1 MENEDDK
8 NNPQPPSLLQQ
19 LEAAGHVSD
28 APVGEDV
35 SREGDVSQDLAA
47 LGHTP
52 DATQPSIRDIPASE
66 QAKLVASGAVAQG
79 TPLAA
84 GLQGFRVGFAAGT
97 PVAAAAAPILGPAAS
112 AIPFVTGTGAAVA
125 GYYGTKALANSLIDE
140 PEPTDIAAHALYESG
155 GTLGEAIAFAPLAFY
170 IPSTLGPTFGRVGQ
184 YFVRMGEGAR
194 KYKKSYLFGE
204 TSSGAMSSLGTY
216 RSETQ
221 YPGEAGK
228 RFMYE
233 VGFGLLDPLK
243 LVPLATS
250 KGFDVLRTAV
260 SLRNRA
266 GREAFK
272 QSRSQA
278 SQDKAATRLIEIF
291 DQYGEDI
298 PALIKALEE
307 PLPGTPTVSY
317 PPAGGLSAVT
327 GPTSAQKTGSLTV
340 TQLEAALSSLNPKF
354 AADINEQGRQS
365 LLAYSMVL
373 NKLTDIGS
381 PDALKA
387 AALMRQSFFNSALDA
402 RLNAAVR
409 RGYETAQRAFKGVE
423 DSPAVRA
430 EVGQII
436 RNEVELALKNAR
448 VAEKILWMN
457 AQKEAL
463 TPKGKVQRGARAF
476 EVPNTL
482 LPENMIQAYLKRVAE
497 IAPEFRKELV
507 PSSIQAFM
515 NNLGVTPEVIDRYRK
530 GMEKGA
536 FVIKSRVDKRYQ
548 PDAEVLND
556 RPVLDLI
563 NLRST
568 LLEGVR
574 NAASKG
580 DAAHANFYTEM
591 QRALLEDLS
600 TLPGQAYDVARGF
613 SRDLNDKF
621 TRTFA
626 NDLLEKTSSG
636 ADAIPPE
643 MLVTTAFGAGTDRV
657 ALRMRQI
664 EGAVGFMKDRLSQEV
679 LDGVTDPEVQKKL
692 KDFAAVSTD
701 GVVSIQDAQARV
713 LRLLASKALY
723 QDPKELGRV
732 RINRAQLD
740 KFIKENKPLL
750 DEMGLTQDLMDAS
763 TAENLLASAI
773 KTNSALNTRIRNQMA
788 FSKVL
793 DSSPTI
799 AVGNALSST
808 TKDPARAIRQL
819 VLLAKKGG
827 PEAVEGLK
835 SSLYDYIATKA
846 SDATAKIDPQKYYDA
861 FFKGR
866 YKDQVPLVNILKGM
880 GVMSPEEVNNLRSM
894 TNQMF
899 KIEDAM
905 TNRRMLEDVIQGADI
920 MGELVMRV
928 VGSKIGTA
936 ATSGGPGSLIA
947 ASAGS
952 KAIRQIFD
960 QMPMLAARNLMEEGL
975 RNPQLMAQLLR
986 RGKSQREKLLYA
998 RRLHSY
1004 LMAAGYNYLPSAF
1017 PTDAQLQAEEDA
1029 ERKATREAYKNLQ
1042 SLPPSNPAFTT
1053 PNSSQERL
1061 RRAFPVAPPS
1071 RGMPGLTGPTSP
1083 AGGGAPPA
1091 GGGGKAPPT
1100 SQSRMMLQQLFP
1112 NDAITGAAA
1121 MQAGTPP
1128 MPG

>member
-278 SQDKAATRLIEIF
+278 SQDKAATRLVEIF

-307 PLPGTPTVSY
+307 PLPGAPTVSY

-507 PSSIQAFM
+507 PGSIQAFM

-905 TNRRMLEDVIQGADI
+905 TNRRMLDDVIQGADI

-960 QMPMLAARNLMEEGL
+960 QMPTLAARNLMEEGL

-986 RGKSQREKLLYA
+986 RGKSEREKLIYA

-1004 LMAAGYNYLPSAF
+1004 LMAAGYNYLTAAF
-1017 PTDAQLQAEEDA
+1017 PTDAQLKAEEDA
-1029 ERKATREAYKNLQ
+1029 ERRATREAYKNLQ

-1091 GGGGKAPPT
+1091 GGGGGAPPT

>member
-8 NNPQPPSLLQQ
+8 KNPQPPSLLEQ
-19 LEAAGHVSD
+19 LEALGHVSD
-28 APVGEDV
+28 TPTGEGV
-35 SREGDVSQDLAA
+35 SREGDVSQNLAA

-52 DATQPSIRDIPASE
+52 DATQPSARDISAAE

-84 GLQGFRVGFAAGT
+84 GLQGFRMGFAGGA
-97 PVAAAAAPILGPAAS
+97 PLAAAAAPVLGPAAS
-112 AIPFVTGTGAAVA
+112 AIPFVTGAGAAVA

-170 IPSTLGPTFGRVGQ
+170 IPTTLAPAFGRIGQ
-184 YFVRMGEGAR
+184 YLVRTGEGAR

-204 TSSGAMSSLGTY
+204 TSSGGMSSLGTY
-216 RSETQ
+216 RAETQ

-233 VGFGLLDPLK
+233 VGFGLLDPTK
-243 LVPLATS
+243 LVPLVTS
-250 KGFDVLRTAV
+250 KGVDVLKTAI
-260 SLRNRA
+260 SLRNRE

-272 QSRSQA
+272 QSRSIA

-291 DQYGEDI
+291 EQYGEDV

-307 PLPGTPTVSY
+307 PLPGAPTVSY
-317 PPAGGLSAVT
+317 PPAGGLAAVT
-327 GPTSAQKTGSLTV
+327 GPTAAQKTGSLTV

-354 AADINEQGRQS
+354 AADVNEQGRQS
-365 LLAYSMVL
+365 LLAYSLVL

-402 RLNAAVR
+402 RLNTAVR
-409 RGYETAQRAFKGVE
+409 RGWETVQRTFKGVE

-448 VAEKILWMN
+448 TAEKILWTN

-482 LPENMIQAYLKRVAE
+482 LPGNMIQAYLKRVSE
-497 IAPEFRKELV
+497 IAPEFRNELV
-507 PSSIQAFM
+507 PAPIQNFM
-515 NNLGVTPEVIDRYRK
+515 KSLGVTPEVIDRYRK

-563 NLRST
+563 ELRST
-568 LLEGVR
+568 FLDLVR
-574 NAASKG
+574 NSAAKG
-580 DAAHANFYTEM
+580 DPSHASFYTDM
-591 QRALLEDLS
+591 QRALLKDLS
-600 TLPGQAYDVARGF
+600 TLPGQAYDVARSF

-626 NDLLEKTSSG
+626 NDLLEKTGTG

-643 MLVTTAFGAGTDRV
+643 MLVTNAFGAGTDRV

-692 KDFAAVSTD
+692 KDFATVSTD
-701 GVVSIQDAQARV
+701 GVVSVQDAQSRV

-732 RINRAQLD
+732 RVNRTQLD

-773 KTNSALNTRIRNQMA
+773 KTNSALNTRIRNQTA

-799 AVGNALSST
+799 AVGNALSQT

-827 PEAVEGLK
+827 PEAIEGLK
-835 SSLYDYIATKA
+835 SSIYDYIATKA
-846 SDATAKIDPQKYYDA
+846 SDSTAKIDPQKYYDA

-880 GVMSPEEVNNLRSM
+880 GVMSPEEVNNLRAA

-899 KIEDAM
+899 KIEDVL

-960 QMPMLAARNLMEEGL
+960 QMPTLAARNLMEEGL

-986 RGKSQREKLLYA
+986 RGKSQREKLIYA

-1004 LMAAGYNYLPSAF
+1004 LMAAGYNYLPSTF
-1017 PTDAQLQAEEDA
+1017 PTDAQLQAEEEA
-1029 ERKATREAYKNLQ
+1029 ERKATREAYKNLRDM
-1042 SLPPSNPAFTT
+1042 PPPNPAFST

-1061 RRAFPVAPPS
+1061 RRAFPPAPPA
-1071 RGMPGLTGPTSP
+1071 RGMPGM
-1083 AGGGAPPA
+1083 
-1091 GGGGKAPPT
+1091 GGGGGGQPPGGGGAPPT

-1121 MQAGTPP
+1121 AQGAAPP

>member
-8 NNPQPPSLLQQ
+8 IMS
-19 LEAAGHVSD
+19 EED
-28 APVGEDV
+28 ALNQYLAEQALV
-35 SREGDVSQDLAA
+35 SRVPSSEVESDEDALNQYLAEQKTSSDVTES
-47 LGHTP
+47 
-52 DATQPSIRDIPASE
+52 SVRDIPAAE
-66 QAKLVASGAVAQG
+66 QAELVASGALAKG
-79 TPLAA
+79 APLAA
-84 GLQGFRVGFAAGT
+84 GLQGFRLGFSGGVPLAAG
-97 PVAAAAAPILGPAAS
+97 AAPVLGPFAS
-112 AIPFVTGTGAAVA
+112 AIPFVTGAGAAVA
-125 GYYGTKALANSLIDE
+125 GYYGTKTLANSLIDE
-140 PEPTDIAAHALYESG
+140 PEVTDIAAHALYESG

-170 IPSTLGPTFGRVGQ
+170 IPATLAPRFGRIGQ
-184 YFVRMGEGAR
+184 YLVRTGEGAR
-194 KYKKSYLFGE
+194 KYQKSYLFGE

-233 VGFGLLDPLK
+233 VGFGLLDPTK
-243 LVPLATS
+243 LVPLVTS
-250 KGFDVLRTAV
+250 KGFDILKTTI
-260 SLRNRA
+260 SLRNKEGWA
-266 GREAFK
+266 AFK
-272 QSRSQA
+272 QSRSIA

-291 DQYGEDI
+291 EQYGEDV

-307 PLPGTPTVSY
+307 PLPGAPTVSY
-317 PPAGGLSAVT
+317 PPAGGLSVVT
-327 GPTSAQKTGSLTV
+327 GPTAAQKTGSLTV
-340 TQLEAALSSLNPKF
+340 TQLEAALSSLNPRF
-354 AADINEQGRQS
+354 AADIDEQGRQS
-365 LLAYSMVL
+365 LLAYSLVL
-373 NKLTDIGS
+373 NRLTDVGS

-387 AALMRQSFFNSALDA
+387 AALMRQSFFDSAIDA

-448 VAEKILWMN
+448 TVEKIFWTT

-482 LPENMIQAYLKRVAE
+482 LPENMIQAYLKRVSE
-497 IAPEFRKELV
+497 IPPEFRNELV
-507 PSSIQAFM
+507 PAPIQNFM
-515 NNLGVTPEVIDRYRK
+515 KSLGVTPEVIDRYRK

-536 FVIKSRVDKRYQ
+536 FAIKSRVDKRYQ
-548 PDAEVLND
+548 PDAEALND

-568 LLEGVR
+568 FLDLVR
-574 NAASKG
+574 DSARNNPS
-580 DAAHANFYTEM
+580 HVSFYTNM
-591 QRALLEDLS
+591 QQALLEDLS
-600 TLPGQAYDVARGF
+600 TLPGQAYDTARSF

-626 NDLLEKTSSG
+626 NDLLEKTSTG

-643 MLVTTAFGAGTDRV
+643 MLVTNAFGAGTDRV

-664 EGAVGFMKDRLSQEV
+664 ESAVGFMKGRLSQEI
-679 LDGVTDPEVQKKL
+679 LDGVTDPKVQKTL
-692 KDFAAVSTD
+692 DDFATVSAD
-701 GVVSIQDAQARV
+701 GVVSVQDAQARV

-723 QDPKELGRV
+723 QDPKELSRV
-732 RINRAQLD
+732 RVNRTQLD

-763 TAENLLASAI
+763 TAENLLASVI
-773 KTNSALNTRIRNQMA
+773 KKNSALNKKILNQMA
-788 FSKVL
+788 LSKIL
-793 DSSPTI
+793 GSSVTI
-799 AVGNALSST
+799 AVGNALSQT
-808 TKDPARAIRQL
+808 TKNPVREILGL
-819 VLLAKKGG
+819 VRLAKTGG
-827 PEAVEGLK
+827 PEAIEGLK
-835 SSLYDYIATKA
+835 SSIYDYIATKA
-846 SDATAKIDPQKYYDA
+846 SGSTASIDPQKYYDA
-861 FFKGR
+861 FFKGQ
-866 YKDQVPLVNILKGM
+866 YKDQAPLVNILQGI
-880 GVMSPEEVNNLRSM
+880 GVFSPEEVKNLRAV

-899 KIEDAM
+899 KIEDARA
-905 TNRRMLEDVIQGADI
+905 NKRMLEDVIQGADI

-928 VGSKIGTA
+928 MGAKIGTA
-936 ATSGGPGSLIA
+936 AASGGPGSLIA

-952 KAIRQIFD
+952 KAVRQIFD

-986 RGKSQREKLLYA
+986 RGKSQREKLIYA
-998 RRLHSY
+998 RRIHSY
-1004 LMAAGYNYLPSAF
+1004 LMAAGYNYLSSTF

-1029 ERKATREAYKNLQ
+1029 ERKATREAYKDIQ
-1042 SLPPSNPAFTT
+1042 RLPPPNPASSS
-1053 PNSSQERL
+1053 PNSSRERL
-1061 RRAFPVAPPS
+1061 RRAFPPAPPV
-1071 RGMPGLTGPTSP
+1071 RGMPGMSGGQPPTG
-1083 AGGGAPPA
+1083 G
-1091 GGGGKAPPT
+1091 APPT

-1121 MQAGTPP
+1121 AQGGAPP

>member
-8 NNPQPPSLLQQ
+8 KNPQPPSLLEQ
-19 LEAAGHVSD
+19 LEALGHVSD
-28 APVGEDV
+28 APTGEDV
-35 SREGDVSQDLAA
+35 SQGGDVSQDLAK

-52 DATQPSIRDIPASE
+52 DITQPSVSDISAAE
-66 QAKLVASGAVAQG
+66 RAKLVASGAVAKG

-84 GLQGFRVGFAAGT
+84 AVQGFRLGFAGGA
-97 PVAAAAAPILGPAAS
+97 PVAAAAAPVLGPVAS
-112 AIPFVTGTGAAVA
+112 AIPFVTGAGTAVA
-125 GYYGTKALANSLIDE
+125 GYYGTKSLADSLIDE

-155 GTLGEAIAFAPLAFY
+155 GTLGEAIALAPLAFY
-170 IPSTLGPTFGRVGQ
+170 IPTALAPAFGRFGQ
-184 YFVRMGEGAR
+184 YAVRVGEGAR

-204 TSSGAMSSLGTY
+204 TSSGGMASLGTY
-216 RSETQ
+216 RAETK

-233 VGFGLLDPLK
+233 VGFGLLDPTK
-243 LVPLATS
+243 LVPLVTS
-250 KGFDVLRTAV
+250 KGFDLLKTAIT
-260 SLRNRA
+260 LRNKE
-266 GREAFK
+266 GRDAFK
-272 QSRSQA
+272 QSRSSA
-278 SQDKAATRLIEIF
+278 SQDKAATRLIEILE
-291 DQYGEDI
+291 QYGEDV

-307 PLPGTPTVSY
+307 PLPGAPTVSY
-317 PPAGGLSAVT
+317 PPTGGLSAAT
-327 GPTSAQKTGSLTV
+327 GPTAAQKTGSLTV

-365 LLAYSMVL
+365 LLAYSLVL
-373 NKLTDIGS
+373 NNLTDIGS

-402 RLNAAVR
+402 RLNLAVR

-430 EVGQII
+430 EVGRII
-436 RNEVELALKNAR
+436 RNEVELALENAR
-448 VAEKILWMN
+448 VAERILWVN

-476 EVPNTL
+476 EVPNTM
-482 LPENMIQAYLKRVAE
+482 LPENMIQAYLKRVSE
-497 IAPEFRKELV
+497 IAPEFREELV
-507 PSSIQAFM
+507 PGSIQTFM

-530 GMEKGA
+530 GMQKGA

-563 NLRST
+563 NLRSN
-568 LLEGVR
+568 LLDGIR
-574 NAASKG
+574 NAATRG
-580 DAAHANFYTEM
+580 DPAHASFYTEM
-591 QRALLEDLS
+591 QQALLEDLS
-600 TLPGQAYDVARGF
+600 TLPGEAYDIARGF

-626 NDLLEKTSSG
+626 NDLLAKTSTG

-643 MLVTTAFGAGTDRV
+643 MVVTIAFGAGTDRV

-692 KDFAAVSTD
+692 KDFATVSTD
-701 GVVSIQDAQARV
+701 GVVSIQHAQSRV

-723 QDPKELGRV
+723 QDPKEPGRV

-740 KFIKENKPLL
+740 KFVKENKPLL
-750 DEMGLTQDLMDAS
+750 DEMGLTEDLMDAS

-793 DSSPTI
+793 GSSPTI
-799 AVGNALSST
+799 AVGNALSET
-808 TKDPARAIRQL
+808 TKNPARAIRQL

-827 PEAVEGLK
+827 PEAIEGFK
-835 SSLYDYIATKA
+835 SSIYDYIATKA
-846 SDATAKIDPQKYYDA
+846 SDATEKIDPQKYYDA

-866 YKDQVPLVNILKGM
+866 YKDQVPLINILKGM
-880 GVMSPEEVNNLRSM
+880 GVMSPEEVNNLRAV
-894 TNQMF
+894 TDQMF
-899 KIEDAM
+899 KIEDAS
-905 TNRRMLEDVIQGADI
+905 TNRRMLEDVMQGADI

-928 VGSKIGTA
+928 VGSRIGTA
-936 ATSGGPGSLIA
+936 ATSGGPASLIA

-952 KAIRQIFD
+952 KAIRQLFD

-986 RGKSQREKLLYA
+986 RGKSQREKLIYA

-1004 LMAAGYNYLPSAF
+1004 LMAAGYNYLPSTF
-1017 PTDAQLQAEEDA
+1017 PTDAQLQAEEEA
-1029 ERKATREAYKNLQ
+1029 ERKATREAYKDLRQ
-1042 SLPPSNPAFTT
+1042 IAPTPAF
-1053 PNSSQERL
+1053 PILNPSQDRL
-1061 RRAFPVAPPS
+1061 RRAYPLAPTT
-1071 RGMPGLTGPTSP
+1071 RGVPGLTPP
-1083 AGGGAPPA
+1083 AGGAPPA
-1091 GGGGKAPPT
+1091 GGGAPPT

-1121 MQAGTPP
+1121 MQAGMPP

>member
-8 NNPQPPSLLQQ
+8 ENPQPLSLSEQ
-19 LEAAGHVSD
+19 LEALGHVSD
-28 APVGEDV
+28 TPTDEGV
-35 SREGDVSQDLAA
+35 SQEGDISQELAE

-52 DATQPSIRDIPASE
+52 DATQPSVRDIPVAE
-66 QAKLVASGAVAQG
+66 QAELVASGAVAKG
-79 TPLAA
+79 APLAA
-84 GLQGFRVGFAAGT
+84 GLQGFRLGFSGGVPLAAG
-97 PVAAAAAPILGPAAS
+97 AAPVLGPFAS
-112 AIPFVTGTGAAVA
+112 AIPFVTGASAAVA
-125 GYYGTKALANSLIDE
+125 GYYGTKTLANSLIDE
-140 PEPTDIAAHALYESG
+140 PEVTDIAAHALYESG

-170 IPSTLGPTFGRVGQ
+170 IPTTLAPAFGRIGQ
-184 YFVRMGEGAR
+184 YLVRTGEGAR
-194 KYKKSYLFGE
+194 KYQKSYLFGE
-204 TSSGAMSSLGTY
+204 TTSGGMSSIGTY

-233 VGFGLLDPLK
+233 VGFGLLDPTK

-250 KGFDVLRTAV
+250 KGFDILKTAI
-260 SLRNRA
+260 SLRNKEGRA
-266 GREAFK
+266 AFK
-272 QSRSQA
+272 QSRSIA

-291 DQYGEDI
+291 EQYGEDV

-307 PLPGTPTVSY
+307 PLPGAPTVAY
-317 PPAGGLSAVT
+317 PPAGGLSVVT
-327 GPTSAQKTGSLTV
+327 GPTAAQKTGSLTV

-354 AADINEQGRQS
+354 AADIDEQGRQS
-365 LLAYSMVL
+365 LLAYSLVL
-373 NKLTDIGS
+373 NQLTDVGS

-387 AALMRQSFFNSALDA
+387 AALIRQSFFNSAIDA
-402 RLNAAVR
+402 RLNLAIQ
-409 RGYETAQRAFKGVE
+409 RGSETVQRVFKGVQ
-423 DSPAVRA
+423 DGPAVRA

-436 RNEVELALKNAR
+436 RKEVELALENAR
-448 VAEKILWMN
+448 TAEKILWTK

-463 TPKGKVQRGARAF
+463 APKGTVQRGARAF

-482 LPENMIQAYLKRVAE
+482 LPENMIQAYLKRVSGIAE
-497 IAPEFRKELV
+497 EFREQLV
-507 PSSIQAFM
+507 PGSIQAFM

-536 FVIKSRVDKRYQ
+536 FVVKSRVDRRYQ

-556 RPVLDLI
+556 RSVLDLI
-563 NLRST
+563 NLRSN
-568 LLEGVR
+568 LLDSVR
-574 NAASKG
+574 NAANRG
-580 DAAHANFYTEM
+580 DVAHVSFYTEM
-591 QRALLEDLS
+591 QQALLEDLS
-600 TLPGQAYDVARGF
+600 TLPGQAYDTARSF

-626 NDLLEKTSSG
+626 NDLLEKTSTG

-643 MLVTTAFGAGTDRV
+643 MLVTIAFGAGADRV
-657 ALRMRQI
+657 ALRMREI
-664 EGAVGFMKDRLSQEV
+664 ESAVSFMKGRLSQEI
-679 LDGVTDPEVQKKL
+679 LDGVTDPKVQKKL
-692 KDFAAVSTD
+692 DDFATVSAD
-701 GVVSIQDAQARV
+701 GVVSVQDAQARV

-732 RINRAQLD
+732 RINRAQLNE
-740 KFIKENKPLL
+740 FIKENKPLL
-750 DEMGLTQDLMDAS
+750 DEMGLTQDLMDSS

-773 KTNSALNTRIRNQMA
+773 KTNSALNKKIRNQMA

-793 DSSPTI
+793 GSSPTI
-799 AVGNALSST
+799 AVGNALSQ
-808 TKDPARAIRQL
+808 TKKNPVREILGL
-819 VLLAKKGG
+819 VRLAKTGG
-827 PEAVEGLK
+827 PEAIEGLK
-835 SSLYDYIATKA
+835 SSIYDYIATKA
-846 SDATAKIDPQKYYDA
+846 SGSTASIDPQKYYDA

-866 YKDQVPLVNILKGM
+866 YKDQAPLVNILQGI
-880 GVMSPEEVNNLRSM
+880 GVFSPEEVKNLRAV

-899 KIEDAM
+899 KIEDALA
-905 TNRRMLEDVIQGADI
+905 NKRMLEDVIQGTDI

-928 VGSKIGTA
+928 MGAKVGA
-936 ATSGGPGSLIA
+936 AAAGGPSLIA

-986 RGKSQREKLLYA
+986 RGKSQREKLIYA
-998 RRLHSY
+998 RRIHSY
-1004 LMAAGYNYLPSAF
+1004 LMAAGYNYLSSTF

-1029 ERKATREAYKNLQ
+1029 ERKATREAYKDIQ
-1042 SLPPSNPAFTT
+1042 RLPPPNPAFSN

-1061 RRAFPVAPPS
+1061 RRAFPPAPPV
-1071 RGMPGLTGPTSP
+1071 RGMPGMSGGQPPTG
-1083 AGGGAPPA
+1083 G
-1091 GGGGKAPPT
+1091 APPT
-1100 SQSRMMLQQLFP
+1100 SQSRTMLQQLFP

-1121 MQAGTPP
+1121 AQGGAPP